1 MKAKTR
7 SRSTLFLMEQLVVV
21 LVFAV
26 CAAVSVRILFTAYQ
40 KNVDAVD
47 TRMALLAAENVAESF
62 KAFRGDI
69 NMVFSAVW
77 GTDDDYPEDE
87 PSNGL
92 IVFLDENWLPTP
104 ANDVWRGAAFLLT
117 LEKRE
122 ERLLYFA
129 DIKVRRVLS
138 DYIFDE
144 QDLINLTVAARR
156 PLQ

>member
-1 MKAKTR
+1 
-7 SRSTLFLMEQLVVV
+7 MEQLVVV

-69 NMVFSAVW
+69 NMAFSTVR
-77 GTDDDYPEDE
+77 GTDYEPDE
-87 PSNGL
+87 PSIGL
-92 IVFLDENWLPTP
+92 IVFFDESWQPTP
-104 ANDVWRGAAFLLT
+104 EGDVWRGAAFLLT

-129 DIKVRRVLS
+129 DIKVRRVL
-138 DYIFDE
+138 DGFIFDE
-144 QDLINLTVAARR
+144 EELINLTVATRR